1 MTTLAPYYRLYDLPW
16 SPTEEMERRFRKVLR
31 NAFIVF
37 AVVAVLVPFLP
48 TSERARIHTPEVSER
63 IVKLIIEKEAPPP
76 ARPRREEKKP
86 EPAPLQEPLQ
96 PQPQR
101 QAQRQTQPQA
111 RAPEAQARSPDARE
125 KAQQSGLLKLQ
136 DQLAGLRDSRVA
148 DKAAMSSHLTAS
160 VGETTRSERSLITAK
175 VGTSS
180 GGIDTAA
187 LSRGYG
193 GGAGSLQGHT
203 TTQVTSAVLD
213 AQAEN
218 RVQRTAG
225 DARASR
231 SEEEIALVFDR
242 NKGAIYALYTRALR
256 DHPDLQGKLVLELT
270 IAPGG
275 EVTDCR
281 VVSSELGDSELERKL
296 VARVKMFRFEA
307 KDVGAITV
315 TKPIDFFPA

>member
-37 AVVAVLVPFLP
+37 AVIAVLVPFLP
-48 TSERARIHTPEVSER
+48 TPERAQVHAPEISER

-76 ARPRREEKKP
+76 ARPRFEEKKP
-86 EPAPLQEPLQ
+86 EPPPLQERLQ
-96 PQPQR
+96 PQTQTQP
-101 QAQRQTQPQA
+101 QTQPQA
-111 RAPEAQARSPDARE
+111 RLPETQSRAPDARE

-136 DQLAGLRDSRVA
+136 DQLADLRDSRVA
-148 DKAAMSSHLTAS
+148 DKAATSRHLTAS
-160 VGETTRSERSLITAK
+160 IGEATRSERSLITAK

-213 AQAEN
+213 AQVEN
-218 RVQRTAG
+218 RVQRAAG

-256 DHPDLQGKLVLELT
+256 DRPDLQGKLVLELT

-281 VVSSELGDSELERKL
+281 VVSSELRDSELERKL